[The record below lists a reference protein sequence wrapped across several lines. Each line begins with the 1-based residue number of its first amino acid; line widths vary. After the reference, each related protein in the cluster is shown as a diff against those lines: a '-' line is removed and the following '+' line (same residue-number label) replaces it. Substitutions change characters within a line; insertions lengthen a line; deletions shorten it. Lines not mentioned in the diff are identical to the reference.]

1 MLFIQ
6 VLSERGI
13 TMNFSKHETNQK
25 IHALKSSS
33 KRLSTKLNVN
43 IFRLFLIGIVFL
55 AVIGVSAVTGIV
67 SGLSATVPS
76 IDLINVVPTGYASN
90 TYYRDGSHAETL
102 AGVEANRDYVSIT
115 ELPDHIKYAFVAME
129 DERFYEHNGIDMR
142 GIMRAL
148 VSNLKTG
155 SLDYGASTITQ
166 QLLKNQVFEGGN
178 EANPFVKLSRKIQE
192 QFLAVEL
199 ENKLSKDTILEYYM
213 NTVNYGNTAYGIQ
226 TAAQVYFNKD
236 AKDLTLS
243 EVTVLAAIPWSPTYQ
258 NPINYPED
266 NKKRRADCLKLMR
279 DNHFCTQEEYELA
292 LADDPYSRIQLVA
305 EKKNETAS
313 YYSYFTDAVIDSVI
327 KDLVDRKGYTQAQAT
342 SMVYTSGLSIY
353 TTQDRTIQDICDDVY
368 TDESLFPKFG
378 RGSSE
383 GSFYELSYAL
393 SVQKPDGSAI
403 HYQLSDLISYFDS
416 FKNDRSVIVQINQ
429 GMYQLLCVSDESM
442 TAYLDEFRAAHVN
455 TVEDDA
461 AASDTILGERR
472 TFTPQP
478 QSSFCLMNHNT
489 GEVLALVGGRGEK
502 TGSRTLN
509 RATATTRAVGST
521 FKVLAS
527 FLPAIDS
534 SGMTLATPI
543 DDRPYYYPNTQKEV
557 INWWAKG
564 NKSHFNGPFYGLN
577 PIRRGISYSMNI
589 IAVRT
594 LELVSPQVSFNYL
607 KKLGF
612 STLVDSRYDEATGKT
627 YSDINLPLALG
638 GLTDGVTNL
647 ELTSAYATIANGG
660 VYNKPY
666 LYTKV
671 LDHDGRVL
679 LSNEPDSTQV
689 IKTSTAYLLTS
700 AMVDTVTG
708 GTGNSTGSR
717 LRFREY
723 KMPVAGK
730 TGTASN
736 NNDLW
741 FCGYTPY
748 YTASIWSGFDNNF
761 SQINQSYQ
769 QDIWR
774 TIMERVHASL
784 ELPYKEFTIP
794 DSIVTARVCTKSGKL
809 AVDGVCDCAEG
820 GSTVRNEYF
829 AKGTVPLEKCDVHI
843 KASICSESKKLAG
856 AGCPAELVTEKV
868 LLLKNEPELLDWN
881 GNVISYTTS
890 DTPYLLPTGE
900 NALCTI
906 HNNVTPTPD
915 PLNPDLTPTPT
926 VPGVTGTP
934 SPALTP
940 TPTPL
945 LTPTP
950 TPEPATGDETQGGQ
964 PSSTLPPSPT
974 PTTAPVTFY

>member
-1 MLFIQ
+1 MLFIRFFRSF
-6 VLSERGI
+6 SERGL
-13 TMNFSKHETNQK
+13 TMNFSKNETKQK

-43 IFRLFLIGIVFL
+43 IFRLFLIGIVFA
-55 AVIGVSAVTGIV
+55 AVAGISAVTGIV
-67 SGLSATVPS
+67 RGLSATVPG

-102 AGVEANRDYVSIT
+102 AGVAANRDYVSID
-115 ELPDHIKYAFVAME
+115 ELPAHIKYAFIAME

-142 GIMRAL
+142 GVVRAL
-148 VSNLKTG
+148 VSDLKTR

-166 QLLKNQVFEGGN
+166 QLLKNQVFGGGD
-178 EANPFVKLSRKIQE
+178 EDNPFVKLSRKIQE
-192 QFLAVEL
+192 QFLAVDL
-199 ENKLSKDTILEYYM
+199 ENKLSKDTILEYYI

-226 TAAQVYFNKD
+226 TAARIYFNKD

-266 NKKRRADCLKLMR
+266 NAVRREKCLDLMKK
-279 DNHFCTQEEYELA
+279 NGFCSQEDYDTA
-292 LADDPYSRIQLVA
+292 IADDPYSRIQLVA
-305 EKKNETAS
+305 EEKSGAS
-313 YYSYFTDAVIDSVI
+313 YYSYFTDAVIDAVI
-327 KDLVDRKGYTQAQAT
+327 NDLVVRKGYSQAQAT

-353 TTQDRTIQDICDDVY
+353 TTQDRAIQDICDDVY

-378 RGSSE
+378 TGSGE
-383 GSFYELSYAL
+383 GSLYELSYAL
-393 SVQKPDGSAI
+393 SVQKPDGTAI
-403 HYQLSDLISYFDS
+403 HYQLSDLISYFNS
-416 FKNDRSVIVQINQ
+416 FKNDRSVLVQINQ
-429 GMYQLLCVSDESM
+429 GVYQLLCADDESM
-442 TAYLDEFRAAHVN
+442 TAYLDEFRAAHVD
-455 TVEDDA
+455 TAEDD
-461 AASDTILGERR
+461 SETGDIILGERR

-478 QSSFCLMNHNT
+478 QSSFCLMNHRT

-509 RATATTRAVGST
+509 RATTTTRAVGST
-521 FKVLAS
+521 FKVLAA

-534 SGMTLATPI
+534 AGMTLATPV

-564 NKSHFNGPFYGLN
+564 NRSYFNGPFYGLN
-577 PIRRGISYSMNI
+577 TIRRGISYSMNI

-594 LELVSPQVSFNYL
+594 LEMVSPQISFNYL

-612 STLVDSRYDEATGKT
+612 STLIDSRYDEATGRT
-627 YSDINLPLALG
+627 YSDINLSLALG

-671 LDHDGRVL
+671 LDHDGRVI
-679 LSNEPDSTQV
+679 LSNEPESSQV

-700 AMVDTVTG
+700 AMVDTITG
-708 GTGNSTGSR
+708 GTGYSTGSR

-761 SQINQSYQ
+761 SQINQNYQ

-784 ELPYKEFTIP
+784 ELPYKEFTVP
-794 DSIVTARVCTKSGKL
+794 DSIVTAKICTKSGKL
-809 AVDGVCDCAEG
+809 AVDGVCDTAEG
-820 GSTVRNEYF
+820 GSTVRMEYF

-881 GNVISYTTS
+881 GEVIPYTTS
-890 DTPYLLPTGE
+890 DTPNLMPTGE
-900 NALCTI
+900 GALCAI
-906 HNNVTPTPD
+906 HNDITTTPN

-926 VPGVTGTP
+926 ETDPTETPGPT
-934 SPALTP
+934 LTP
-940 TPTPL
+940 TPAPPAGDDPETGGE

-950 TPEPATGDETQGGQ
+950 
-964 PSSTLPPSPT
+964 PPSPT
-974 PTTAPVTFY
+974 PTTVPVTFY